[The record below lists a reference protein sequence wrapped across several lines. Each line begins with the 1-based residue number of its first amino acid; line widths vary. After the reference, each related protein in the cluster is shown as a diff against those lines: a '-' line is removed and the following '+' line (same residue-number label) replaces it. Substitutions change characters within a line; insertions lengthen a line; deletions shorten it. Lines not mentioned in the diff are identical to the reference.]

1 MIEHM
6 FETALEAAPGVTAG
20 AAPVPAGVG
29 DSHRSV
35 DRLERCLAEAAAVW
49 SRAVAAMLPVIR
61 ALDVAQVDLL
71 DGSRSMAD
79 WLSARLDS
87 DHATA
92 RALLGLARAA
102 DPEVEARL
110 AAGEVS
116 VDRAAAVVRL
126 KATGAP
132 PGEVDR
138 SFGLDL
144 SGVRRL
150 TNLRTALTAA
160 RERELFGSRFL
171 CVQPSLDD
179 TVWRLWGQL
188 AGVDG
193 RIVERALERQVDE
206 FPDHPGIGAAQR
218 RADALVAIC
227 QDSLTGPTDGG
238 RAVIAAEVFVD
249 GPLAAATNGEQ
260 GATVVSGVRVGPAT
274 LAEILCQ
281 GTVGVTVS
289 GAGLR
294 PLAASRRRN
303 AIPPATRRA
312 VLMRDQGVCTIE
324 GCRSRRRLQPHHLV
338 EQAVTVDHSIDNLTT
353 VCWYHHHVVIHQ
365 MGYRLDPDTP
375 PGRRRFLPPG
385 SRAGP
390 G

>member
-6 FETALEAAPGVTAG
+6 FEAAFETVPGVTARG
-20 AAPVPAGVG
+20 APNPDGVG

-35 DRLERCLAEAAAVW
+35 DRLERCLAEAAGMW
-49 SRAVAAMLPVIR
+49 SRAVAAMLPAIR
-61 ALDVAQVDLL
+61 ALDVAQVDLV
-71 DGSRSMAD
+71 DGSRSMVE
-79 WLSARLDS
+79 WLSARLDC
-87 DHATA
+87 DHPTA
-92 RALLGLARAA
+92 RRLLGLARSA
-102 DPEVEARL
+102 DAEVEERL

-116 VDRAAAVVRL
+116 VDRASAVVLL

-132 PGEVDR
+132 PEEMDR

-144 SGVRRL
+144 AGVRRL
-150 TNLRTALTAA
+150 TNVRTALTAG
-160 RERELFGSRFL
+160 RERELFDSRFL

-188 AGVDG
+188 AGLDG
-193 RIVERALERQVDE
+193 RIVEQALERQVDE

-227 QDSLTGPTDGG
+227 QDSLTGPSGGG

-249 GPLAAATNGEQ
+249 GPLAAATHGEQ
-260 GATVVSGVRVGPAT
+260 GATVVSGVRVGPTT
-274 LAEILCQ
+274 LAEIVCR
-281 GTVGVTVS
+281 GTVGVTIS
-289 GAGLR
+289 GPGFR
-294 PLAASRRRN
+294 PLAVSLRRN

-312 VLMRDQGVCTIE
+312 VLMRDRGVCTIE
-324 GCRSRRRLQPHHLV
+324 GCRSQRRLQPHHLV

-365 MGYRLDPDTP
+365 MGYRLDPHTP
-375 PGRRRFLPPG
+375 PGRRRFLSPG
-385 SRAGP
+385 RRAGP